1 MAARMVV
8 VLIVRVA
15 VAMVM
20 VVTVRVDVILVR
32 ARCPFLVGS
41 LGGVAVV
48 AVLMSVVHAQRPSV
62 AGSK

>member
-1 MAARMVV
+1 
-8 VLIVRVA
+8 
-15 VAMVM
+15 
-20 VVTVRVDVILVR
+20 VRVDVILVR